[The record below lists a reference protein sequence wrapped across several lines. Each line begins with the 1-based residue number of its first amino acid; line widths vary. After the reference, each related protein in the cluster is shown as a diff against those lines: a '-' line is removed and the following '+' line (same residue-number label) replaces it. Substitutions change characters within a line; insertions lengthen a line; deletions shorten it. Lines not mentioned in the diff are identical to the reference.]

1 MTPEGY
7 GLASAAVRLP
17 RSVVRAVAR
26 AKPIVP
32 DAAWPLLTT
41 MRSLV
46 GDGPILAT
54 PTFRRVLVLAAHPDD
69 ETAGCGGL
77 MALLADAGATI
88 DVAIATSGE
97 GTMGAD
103 LDATEVARR
112 REDEARRAVGLV
124 GGRSPRFLS
133 HPDGGLP
140 DRVNALAADLRGLL
154 ADLTPEAVFLPWF
167 LDGHRDHQAIG
178 HALERAGV
186 ADDVELWGYETW
198 TPLPPNRLVDIT
210 RVYDRKE
217 QALAAYTTAHLAFD
231 VSAMLGINRYRSAHA
246 SLGKGYVEAFLAAPA
261 RDWFALAAK
270 VRS

>member
-1 MTPEGY
+1 
-7 GLASAAVRLP
+7 
-17 RSVVRAVAR
+17 
-26 AKPIVP
+26 
-32 DAAWPLLTT
+32 
-41 MRSLV
+41 
-46 GDGPILAT
+46 
-54 PTFRRVLVLAAHPDD
+54 VLVLAAHPDD